1 MIEQL
6 PRACRSEWLS
16 RVDPATIRDAEFPL
30 DDILRDSLYYP
41 ASGFDGDPVRY
52 LAGNVLSFVYVDYS
66 LSRKKLDRELSSRG
80 FRGYEVIARRNV
92 KTKELVP
99 RERTP
104 PPLSPADGGD
114 FQYRKWMIR
123 WTPPP
128 SFEDGNPFKHRDKMK
143 KPFCSWI
150 IMQRRM
156 EMPASH
162 GPKRFS
168 FLYLCADGVAAFQ
181 ALYVANGMFPALV
194 AVIQPGTGL
203 GLNWTN
209 FECPERIFTR
219 SVLENP
225 VGRPRILL
233 YGGRGKRDW
242 YLQTCWPD
250 YSERLCF
257 LERADGSIGVWRDPQ
272 QPHSADDA
280 TRHR

>member
-1 MIEQL
+1 MIEEL
-6 PRACRSEWLS
+6 PKACQSEWLS
-16 RVDPATIRDAEFPL
+16 RVDPATIQDAEFPL
-30 DDILRDSLYYP
+30 ADILRDSLYYP

-52 LAGNVLSFVYVDYS
+52 LAGNVLSFVYVDYGH
-66 LSRKKLDRELSSRG
+66 SRKELDDELTNPG
-80 FRGYEVIARRNV
+80 FRGYEVIARRKV

-114 FQYRKWMIR
+114 FRYRMR
-123 WTPPP
+123 EWTPFP
-128 SFEDGNPFKHRDKMK
+128 SSKDRNPFNHFIQMK
-143 KPFCSWI
+143 QSFCSWI
-150 IMQRRM
+150 IMQRCM

-181 ALYVANGMFPALV
+181 ALYVANGISPALV
-194 AVIQPGTGL
+194 AVIQPGAECA
-203 GLNWTN
+203 LNWTN
-209 FECPERIFTR
+209 FECPERIFAR

-225 VGRPRILL
+225 AGRPRILL

-242 YLQTCWPD
+242 YLQPCWPD